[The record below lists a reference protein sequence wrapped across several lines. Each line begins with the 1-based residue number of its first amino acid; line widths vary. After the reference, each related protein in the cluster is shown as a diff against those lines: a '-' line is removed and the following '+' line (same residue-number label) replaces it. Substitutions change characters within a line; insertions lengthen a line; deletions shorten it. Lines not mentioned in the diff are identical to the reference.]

1 MGSRKSAMSDDSIV
15 VIKPEAYYKMLVHIL
30 RFGAKTI
37 QGRGYKEVMGI
48 LIGRLEGD
56 GTRKNVIVEDA
67 VPISHGGSIEVRFA
81 PEDYVSFSMIDE
93 RFAKENLFSVG
104 WYHSHP
110 ALDIFFS
117 GTDIMNQLGWQ
128 TANPSAIGIVFDHTY
143 LEKPGDLGFRT
154 FRLDDPSKG
163 ESSGYHEVKTKV
175 EEPDSL
181 EFYNRIID
189 LISSINTGEP
199 PILEINETT
208 DILGEISFPSD
219 GELMVKKP
227 EKSTNKI
234 LDNLKIGLFNILE
247 AILEPIL
254 NRYNEWGQNLL
265 ITVMNQNLSLKDN
278 LINVKDILKNQF
290 KDIQKDFKTNLN
302 DFFNDLEFFIDDKL
316 DILDKKVE
324 EINNT
329 LTNLEEDLSNQINRT
344 ITEIKEKNIH
354 NIDEIYQKGISNFA
368 EMRENSEMN
377 EDLISKQKT
386 LLNTLIE
393 QQNTIQEEI
402 EVEISTHLAKKS
414 EEFEKKYQIIN
425 KIIDKSEKRA
435 ESLQS
440 KFMDSLSILE
450 SSVDPLKDKIEG
462 LNTDKKVLQNKIDK
476 AHSKI
481 NDYEKQINNL
491 EKDNEKLKE
500 DLSKFKEENQ
510 DLSKKIKKLEKKVEN
525 TNG

>member
-1 MGSRKSAMSDDSIV
+1 MGSRKSSMSDDSIV
-15 VIKPEAYYKMLVHIL
+15 IIKPEAYYKMLVHIL

-37 QGRGYKEVMGI
+37 QGHGYKEVMGI
-48 LIGRLEGD
+48 LIGRLEGE
-56 GTRKNVIVEDA
+56 GPIKNVIVEDA

-81 PEDYVSFSMIDE
+81 PEDYASFSMIDE

-163 ESSGYHEVKTKV
+163 ETSGYHEVKTTV
-175 EEPDSL
+175 EEPNSL
-181 EFYNRIID
+181 EFYNKIID

-208 DILGEISFPSD
+208 DILGEIFFPSN

-227 EKSTNKI
+227 EINTDKFLN
-234 LDNLKIGLFNILE
+234 NLKSGLFNILE

-254 NRYNEWGQNLL
+254 NRYNEWTQNLL
-265 ITVMNQNLSLKDN
+265 TEVMNQNLSLKDN
-278 LINVKDILKNQF
+278 LINIKDILNNQF
-290 KDIQKDFKTNLN
+290 RDIQKDFKTNLN

-316 DILDKKVE
+316 DIFDKKVE
-324 EINNT
+324 GINNS
-329 LTNLEEDLSNQINRT
+329 LTELEEHLSNQIKGT
-344 ITEIKEKNIH
+344 INEISEKNIDKI
-354 NIDEIYQKGISNFA
+354 NEIYQQGMSNFG
-368 EMRENSEMN
+368 EIKKNSDIN
-377 EDLISKQKT
+377 EDLISKQKN

-402 EVEISTHLAKKS
+402 EEEISTYLAKKS
-414 EEFEKKYQIIN
+414 EEFEKKYQIIK
-425 KIIDKSEKRA
+425 KIIDKSKKRA

-450 SSVDPLKDKIEG
+450 SSVDPLKEKIEG

-481 NDYEKQINNL
+481 NEYKKQINDL

-500 DLSKFKEENQ
+500 DLSKSEKENQ